1 MNDLKDILKMLD
13 TRNSDAQNRN
23 NHTEIS
29 FLKMLSDVAYELQE
43 YRKLGTVEEIKRK
56 IEGEKENEMQDK
68 P

>member
-43 YRKLGTVEEIKRK
+43 YRKLGTVEEIKIK
-56 IEGEKENEMQDK
+56 IKGEN
-68 P
+68 